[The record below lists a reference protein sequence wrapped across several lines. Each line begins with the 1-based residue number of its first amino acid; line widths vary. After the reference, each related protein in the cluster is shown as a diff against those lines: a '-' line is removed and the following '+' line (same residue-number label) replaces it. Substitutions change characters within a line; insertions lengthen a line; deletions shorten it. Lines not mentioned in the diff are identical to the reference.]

1 MAQKDPSYQP
11 ETVISGKQAFRLY
24 DTYGFPLEL
33 TEELAAEEGLTVD
46 ANGFAEA
53 FKEHQAISKQE
64 GAAKGGLTERNEE
77 TAKLHTA
84 THLLQGALRKVLG
97 DEVAQKGS
105 NITTERLRFDFSFGR
120 KMTPEEIAEVERLVN
135 VAIDAHVPVVCEE
148 MTVQE
153 AKDKGAIGLFE
164 SKYGETVKTYKMGEY
179 SFEICGGPHAAN
191 TGDLGSFKIQKEES
205 SSAGV
210 RRIKATIQPKA

>member
-1 MAQKDPSYQP
+1 M
-11 ETVISGKQAFRLY
+11 
-24 DTYGFPLEL
+24 
-33 TEELAAEEGLTVD
+33 D

-84 THLLQGALRKVLG
+84 THLLQAALRKVLG
-97 DEVAQKGS
+97 
-105 NITTERLRFDFSFGR
+105 ITTERLRFDFSFSR

-135 VAIDAHVPVVCEE
+135 VAIDAHVPVVMEE

-153 AKDKGAIGLFE
+153 AKEKGAIGLFE
-164 SKYGETVKTYKMGEY
+164 SKYGEKVKTYKMGEY

-191 TGDLGSFKIQKEES
+191 TGDLGSFKIRKEES

-210 RRIKATIQPKA
+210 RRIKASEFRISLNVQRNGLFIAQSCHFDQGRRPCGEISLRRSG